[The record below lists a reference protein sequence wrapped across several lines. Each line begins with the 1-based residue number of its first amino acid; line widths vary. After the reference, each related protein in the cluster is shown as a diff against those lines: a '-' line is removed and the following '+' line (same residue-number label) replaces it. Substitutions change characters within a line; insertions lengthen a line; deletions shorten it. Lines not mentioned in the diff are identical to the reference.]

1 MKNKLLLLR
10 NKNSLTQQ
18 DVAKAINKTTS
29 YYGML
34 EIGKRNPSIEVA
46 YALANFY
53 KVTIEELF
61 FNQLYNETL
70 V

>member
-18 DVAKAINKTTS
+18 DVAKAIKKTTS

-34 EIGKRNPSIEVA
+34 EVGKRNPSIEVA

-61 FNQLYNETL
+61 FNQQYNKTL
-70 V
+70 A